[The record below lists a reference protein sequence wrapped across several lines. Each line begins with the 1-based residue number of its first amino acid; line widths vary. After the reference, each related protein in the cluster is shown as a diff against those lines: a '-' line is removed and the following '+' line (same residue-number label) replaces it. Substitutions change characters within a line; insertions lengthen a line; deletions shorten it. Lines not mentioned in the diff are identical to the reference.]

1 MNIVKVTANAVTL
14 TTANTI
20 YDSPIVY
27 VAATATALITV
38 TSNTSTVRGTF
49 VLPAN
54 QYVFVEKIPTD
65 TLTANVAVFATPAS
79 YRG

>member
-1 MNIVKVTANAVTL
+1 MNIIKASANAITL

-27 VAATATALITV
+27 LAATATALITV
-38 TSNTSTVRGTF
+38 TSNTAAVKGTF
-49 VLPAN
+49 VIPAN

-65 TLTANVAVFATPAS
+65 TLTANVAVFATPAA

>member
-1 MNIVKVTANAVTL
+1 MNIVKPTANSITL
-14 TTANTI
+14 TTANTV

-27 VAATATALITV
+27 VAATAAAELTV
-38 TSNTSTVRGTF
+38 TTNTAVVRGTF

-65 TLTANVAVFATPAS
+65 TISANVAVFATPAA